1 MLVKLKRTFI
11 TRDGRYDPRKR
22 DTHEIPVALELLP
35 SDALILDGDYKG
47 LTAAEA
53 REKKASTPV
62 APTPAVATATAALKA
77 PPAAITPTKAPP
89 VPQKG
94 ASLKDDEE

>member
-53 REKKASTPV
+53 RKKKASMPV
-62 APTPAVATATAALKA
+62 AAAVPPKA
-77 PPAAITPTKAPP
+77 PPTIQPP
-89 VPQKG
+89 PKSVPIPQKG
-94 ASLKDDEE
+94 TSLKDDEE